1 MIALA
6 GVTSALGPKV
16 KPGWPGGPGS
26 GGVLVGGVA
35 HTSSRSWRGPAV
47 EVGSLRAGD
56 DHVDEAAD
64 REVGRE
70 VHDAVDLG
78 RLVHGAAPARRV
90 DEHLAHLADQGVA
103 LGRGDGVLQLGAL
116 AQALEGELGRRPGR
130 RSPAAWVPSSLE
142 KGKNPA
148 QSSWASSRNCEQQV
162 VVALGLAGVA
172 EDERGAEG
180 GVRRRRP

>member
-1 MIALA
+1 MTALA

-16 KPGWPGGPGS
+16 NPGWPGGP
-26 GGVLVGGVA
+26 VGGA
-35 HTSSRSWRGPAV
+35 RGWRRSYELPIEGGPAV

-90 DEHLAHLADQGVA
+90 DEDAAHLADQA
-103 LGRGDGVLQLGAL
+103 
-116 AQALEGELGRRPGR
+116 RP
-130 RSPAAWVPSSLE
+130 AWP
-142 KGKNPA
+142 P
-148 QSSWASSRNCEQQV
+148 
-162 VVALGLAGVA
+162 
-172 EDERGAEG
+172 
-180 GVRRRRP
+180 